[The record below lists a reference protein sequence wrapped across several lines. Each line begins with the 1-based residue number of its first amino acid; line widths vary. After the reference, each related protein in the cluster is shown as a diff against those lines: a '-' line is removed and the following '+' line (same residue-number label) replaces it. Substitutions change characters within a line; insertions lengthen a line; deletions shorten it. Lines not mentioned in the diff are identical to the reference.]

1 MVVIINLLY
10 LAEMCNAELVNS
22 DDRQPSSPS
31 LNESQLQ
38 NHKENAINS
47 LPPIESEDNY
57 NLSFN
62 HDLIDMTVTNPM
74 PKSNNS
80 NHANSPESLIPQSQ
94 SSLETTSLV
103 NIGGSSNNT
112 TNENGCAIAIQV
124 DEDYDDEENEDDISE
139 TVALT
144 QKFDKSRTKKN

>member
-1 MVVIINLLY
+1 
-10 LAEMCNAELVNS
+10 MCNAELVNS

-38 NHKENAINS
+38 NHKANAISS
-47 LPPIESEDNY
+47 LPPIKSEDNY
-57 NLSFN
+57 DLSIN
-62 HDLIDMTVTNPM
+62 HDLIDMTLTNPI
-74 PKSNNS
+74 PEPINS
-80 NHANSPESLIPQSQ
+80 NHENLPESLIPQS
-94 SSLETTSLV
+94 SLDTTNLV

-124 DEDYDDEENEDDISE
+124 DEDYEDEENEDEISE